1 MGIWNDE
8 LVSFTGYFKT
18 AVKKNEI
25 RRGYR
30 WQIFLKNSAEEFQML
45 RVTSLRRQ
53 EKIKSNV
60 RTLKRAN
67 ERDLADIGRM
77 VYEKFQSGEVSDMD
91 YVTLCEEIEKREEE
105 IEKQEEEIVKIQ
117 GEI

>member
-8 LVSFTGYFKT
+8 PVSFTGYFKT

-53 EKIKSNV
+53 EIHWRFRRYKSNV

-91 YVTLCEEIEKREEE
+91 YVTLCEEIEKTR
-105 IEKQEEEIVKIQ
+105 
-117 GEI
+117 GRD